1 MERKKR
7 ATIMNEQLLRQ
18 VIDALH
24 RQDISALDRLHRAFV
39 AEQIQWAK
47 EGHVATA
54 RLLYFNGVNIDPA
67 LCAFEPSP
75 PKRFPPPPRRVWRR
89 AGSGEIILLR
99 IILFPLLTAWI
110 VLAFYAGESAL
121 LHAFGQPLE
130 GRVTALRKDE
140 GRKGPWYFVTYK
152 VADPSGAR
160 DMGEE
165 EVSEQ
170 RYKTLAVGSPVPV
183 KTIKLRGE
191 QLHELSFS
199 AVESARFAQYGG
211 IAVLTFIP
219 GFIIYAVWII
229 PLRTRRLI
237 RSGLVI
243 EGVVNDSTLHSK
255 NNQQTVGYTF
265 TPAGPGGE
273 RRRGSTTGPQRPHAH
288 PGQHV
293 IVFYDPCKPR
303 HSVAYEFCDFET
315 DVIV

>member
-1 MERKKR
+1 
-7 ATIMNEQLLRQ
+7 MNEELLRQ
-18 VIDALH
+18 IVDALH

-67 LCAFEPSP
+67 LCAFEPTP

-89 AGSGEIILLR
+89 AGTGEIILLR

-121 LHAFGQPLE
+121 LHALGQPLQ
-130 GRVTALRKDE
+130 GRVTAMRKDE
-140 GRKGPWYFVTYK
+140 GRKGPWCFVTYSFTDLNGMR
-152 VADPSGAR
+152 ASSED
-160 DMGEE
+160 

-170 RYKTLAVGSPVPV
+170 RYQRLSVGSAVPV
-183 KTIKLRGE
+183 KSLTLAGE

-199 AVESARFAQYGG
+199 AWESAPLPQYGG
-211 IAVLTFIP
+211 LAILTFISSI
-219 GFIIYAVWII
+219 IIYAVWII

-237 RSGLVI
+237 RSGLII
-243 EGVVNDSTLHSK
+243 EGVVNQSTLHSK
-255 NNQQTVGYTF
+255 NNQQTVNYTF
-265 TPAGPGGE
+265 TPAGGE
-273 RRRGSTTGPQRPHAH
+273 RRRGSTTGPRRPGAH
-288 PGQHV
+288 RGQHV
-293 IVFYDPCKPR
+293 TVFYNPRKPR
-303 HSVAYEFCDFET
+303 HNVAYEFCDFET